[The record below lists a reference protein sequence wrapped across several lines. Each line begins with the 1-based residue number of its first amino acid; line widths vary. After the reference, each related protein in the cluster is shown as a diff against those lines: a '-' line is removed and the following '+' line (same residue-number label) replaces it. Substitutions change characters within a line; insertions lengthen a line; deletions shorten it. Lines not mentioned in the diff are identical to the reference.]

1 MLLIDRYRVYRRMG
15 GWHQVVQS
23 NGDYV
28 LIFLWLTAMLFRGR
42 VLYFR
47 RRLQGDGKEEER
59 VILAVDAEVRTLM
72 AANR

>member
-15 GWHQVVQS
+15 GWRQVVQS

-28 LIFLWLTAMLFRGR
+28 LIFLWLMATLFCGR
-42 VLYFR
+42 VLYFQ
-47 RRLQGDGKEEER
+47 RRLQGDEKEEER
-59 VILAVDAEVRTLM
+59 VILAVDTEVRTLM